1 MPLSDADLQ
10 AKLDELAGPVL
21 GADRLRQV
29 AERLW
34 TLDQAADLD
43 GL

>member
-1 MPLSDADLQ
+1 MPLSDADLK